1 MSLTLDMKLRRGALD
16 LAIELEV
23 APGETLAVVGPNGAG
38 KTSLLQVVAGLLRID
53 QGRVTLDGRLLDGG
67 AAGTFVEPADRELG
81 YLFQDHRL
89 FPQMSVLDNVAFG
102 PRVRGRSRREAR
114 ERAMA
119 WLGSLGLE
127 ACRDLRP
134 AALSGGQAQ
143 KVALARALAGEPR
156 LLLLDE
162 PLSAVDASARL
173 ELRRGLREH
182 LAAFS
187 NIDVQDPDVRRRVA
201 DETLPKLNEALAQYH
216 VIATHVVIRSIRFR
230 QQYEDQLQNKQFFI
244 VQGRLDEARQRES
257 VAKQETETLE
267 KTILKDIALKREEW
281 NKKVEELKS
290 RFEIEVSQIEAES
303 TRYTRQ
309 RRADADAHFAE
320 LKAEGDLAE
329 VQAEALGER
338 LKAEALSTKA
348 GRTFSAIEAVRRFK
362 MGDVRLNSINPRFLY
377 EFGSMRAWR
386 QFFLGE

>member
-182 LAAFS
+182 LAAFAG
-187 NIDVQDPDVRRRVA
+187 IRLLVA
-201 DETLPKLNEALAQYH
+201 HDIEDAVALADR
-216 VIATHVVIRSIRFR
+216 IAVLEGGRVV
-230 QQYEDQLQNKQFFI
+230 Q
-244 VQGRLDEARQRES
+244 VGRVDEVLARPASLYASDLVGLNFYVGRCAGA
-257 VAKQETETLE
+257 VA
-267 KTILKDIALKREEW
+267 R
-281 NKKVEELKS
+281 V
-290 RFEIEVSQIEAES
+290 
-303 TRYTRQ
+303 
-309 RRADADAHFAE
+309 
-320 LKAEGDLAE
+320 GDLDLVTVSDLTGDVAVTIHPRTISLFLERPQGSPRNCWRAPVIGLDASLGRMRVRFGGVLPIVAE
-329 VQAEALGER
+329 VTPA
-338 LKAEALSTKA
+338 
-348 GRTFSAIEAVRRFK
+348 AVR
-362 MGDVRLNSINPRFLY
+362 
-377 EFGSMRAWR
+377 E
-386 QFFLGE
+386 LGLAVGRELWLTIKATEIGVAAR